1 MLNHELMF
9 GLRNSDSYWHRER
22 GKPWI
27 HQACGAESKR
37 EKDRGECLFAD
48 SSEILNSRP
57 VTAFIYL
64 MWNKQMNRKKNKE
77 KVERLKDNWEG
88 SHP

>member
-1 MLNHELMF
+1 MLNHELMY
-9 GLRNSDSYWHRER
+9 GLRNSDSYRHRER

-48 SSEILNSRP
+48 SGKTLMNSP
-57 VTAFIYL
+57 PLPAFICL

-77 KVERLKDNWEG
+77 KVERLKDNWE
-88 SHP
+88 